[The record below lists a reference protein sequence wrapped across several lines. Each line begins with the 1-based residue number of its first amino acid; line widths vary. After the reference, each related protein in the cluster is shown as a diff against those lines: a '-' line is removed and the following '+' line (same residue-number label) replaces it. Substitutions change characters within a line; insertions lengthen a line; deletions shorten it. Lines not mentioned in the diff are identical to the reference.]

1 MFHYIILARFHAYN
15 KIHLIHRNNLDKSW
29 SRVHNE
35 RRKLR
40 VLMNR
45 KDYVKLLEKY
55 NINNFS

>member
-1 MFHYIILARFHAYN
+1 MRNYITLVRFHVYS
-15 KIHLIHRNNLDKSW
+15 KIHQFHRFNLEKSW
-29 SRVHNE
+29 SRVQNE

-40 VLMNR
+40 VNMDR